1 MLNTLRRAAA
11 PRARAARG
19 LVTLIMGPPGGGK
32 GTLSKK
38 IVREFDVAHLS
49 TGDLLRAHVRDG
61 TPLGARA
68 KARMDAGALVPD
80 DLIVDLVVA
89 ELRGGA
95 ARAKAHVL
103 LDGFPRTAAQAV
115 ALAAAGTRV
124 ELALDLQVPPED
136 IVARL
141 SDRWTHAASGRVYS
155 YGFNPPKVEGVDDDT
170 GEPLYQRDD
179 DKPETVRARLAAYDE
194 LTAPLAAHYDADP
207 AAAYHG
213 FSGAS
218 FPELLADDR
227 RSDAIW
233 AEMRPVLEERL
244 K

>member
-103 LDGFPRTAAQAV
+103 LAVGAVGDEAEALSPSGARAARRVPAHGR
-115 ALAAAGTRV
+115 AGR
-124 ELALDLQVPPED
+124 
-136 IVARL
+136 
-141 SDRWTHAASGRVYS
+141 
-155 YGFNPPKVEGVDDDT
+155 
-170 GEPLYQRDD
+170 
-179 DKPETVRARLAAYDE
+179 RARRGRHARRARARPAGAARG
-194 LTAPLAAHYDADP
+194 H
-207 AAAYHG
+207 
-213 FSGAS
+213 
-218 FPELLADDR
+218 R
-227 RSDAIW
+227 RAVKRS
-233 AEMRPVLEERL
+233 V
-244 K
+244 